1 MPMMKILHVRD
12 SAGLY
17 GAEYMLLSLAE
28 EQNQQGL
35 SPIILS
41 IGNKNSGTKDIEIEA
56 EKRGIKVLQLKIAN
70 GPNLFGSFAILKMA
84 KELDIDIIHSHGY
97 KPNILL
103 GLTPRFLRS
112 CKLLTTL
119 HGWTSSR
126 RLTKLSLYKWVDQ
139 KLLPRF
145 DGIVV
150 VHKQMLEHRCFSK
163 INKAKLHVVNNG
175 ISIKQDTIGGSQAAP
190 GLAPNALT
198 MRINDFKREG
208 SFVIGGIGRLSEEK
222 AFMLLLEAFAEVIK
236 LCGDVR
242 LVIIGDGPQ
251 RRLIEAFV
259 ESMSL
264 SGKVLLAGFADNAKQ
279 YLPLFD
285 LLVIPSLTEGLPLV
299 LLEAMLCKTPIIA
312 TAVGGIPDVLQG
324 SEFGETIPAG
334 DTRILAS
341 SISRAIR
348 NVPELLDKAERA
360 QEHLYQNFSAKKM
373 CDDYSAL
380 YSSIC
385 F

>member
-1 MPMMKILHVRD
+1 MMKILHVRA

-28 EQNQQGL
+28 EQNRQGL

-56 EKRGIKVLQLKIAN
+56 EKRGIKVSQLKITH

-119 HGWTSSR
+119 HGWTSTR
-126 RLTKLSLYKWVDQ
+126 RLSKLSLYKWADQ
-139 KLLPRF
+139 KLIPRF

-150 VHKQMLEHRCFSK
+150 VNKQMLEHRFFST
-163 INKAKLHVVNNG
+163 INKDKLHVVNNG
-175 ISIKQDTIGGSQAAP
+175 ISIKQDTIGNSQAAA

-198 MRINDFKREG
+198 KRINDFKQDG
-208 SFVIGGIGRLSEEK
+208 NFVIGGIGRLSEEK
-222 AFMLLLEAFAEVIK
+222 AFMVLLEAFAEVTK
-236 LCGDVR
+236 LCGNVR
-242 LVIIGDGPQ
+242 LVIIGDGLQ
-251 RRLIEAFV
+251 RPLIEAFV
-259 ESMSL
+259 ESKSL
-264 SGKVLLAGFADNAKQ
+264 SEKVLLAGFADNAKQ

-334 DTRILAS
+334 DTRILAN

-348 NVPELLDKAERA
+348 HVPELLDKAERA
-360 QEHLYQNFSAKKM
+360 QQHLYQNYSAKKM

-385 F
+385 N